1 MREMTRQLIA
11 GGLASSIFLGL
22 FFGANLVWWLPLLL
36 SAVAFVGVLLVLP
49 KYRGA
54 DQIEVADGIT
64 QAELD
69 QAVRMCR
76 EAAEELEALSQETK
90 LSREIAGAFRRLAE
104 IVSDISENYLR
115 DPRDIRYSRG
125 LTDHHL
131 GAVLEIARRYVQL
144 RQARLNEDADR
155 RLGDVRARILGYVEQ
170 FDAIY
175 HACLAN
181 DFRQLE
187 VSTAALDQIMKI
199 ESPKSVRS

>member
-1 MREMTRQLIA
+1 MRDLIRQLVA
-11 GGLASSIFLGL
+11 GGLASALFLGL
-22 FFGANLVWWLPLLL
+22 FFGANLVWWVPLLL
-36 SAVAFVGVLLVLP
+36 STVAFVGLLLVLP
-49 KYRGA
+49 KFRSA

-76 EAAEELEALSQETK
+76 EAAAEFKALSQEPK
-90 LSREIAGAFRRLAE
+90 LSREITDAFHRLAE
-104 IVSDISENYLR
+104 IVSDIAENYLR

-125 LTDHHL
+125 FTDHHV
-131 GAVLEIARRYVQL
+131 GAVREIARGYTQL

-175 HACLAN
+175 HACLVN

-187 VSTAALDQIMKI
+187 VSTAALDQIMKV